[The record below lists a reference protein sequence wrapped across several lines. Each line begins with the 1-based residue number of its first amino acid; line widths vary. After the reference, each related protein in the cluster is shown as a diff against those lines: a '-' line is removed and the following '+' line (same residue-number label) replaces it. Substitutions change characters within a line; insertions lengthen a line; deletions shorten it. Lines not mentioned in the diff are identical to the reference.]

1 MDKPSDYIPTQR
13 DIELFKQ
20 QNSKLP
26 VYSPVVKRKPLS
38 GQLVHIEGKNVTVV
52 KYDAPFALLQYLK
65 RQMINKG
72 YKSNNL
78 KIRNV

>member
-1 MDKPSDYIPTQR
+1 MEKPSDYIPTQK

-20 QNSKLP
+20 QNSKLSI
-26 VYSPVVKRKPLS
+26 YRPVVKRKPLS
-38 GQLVHIEGKNVTVV
+38 GQLVHIEGNNVTVV

>member
-1 MDKPSDYIPTQR
+1 MDKPSDYIPTQK

-26 VYSPVVKRKPLS
+26 VYSPVVKRKPLN
-38 GQLVHIEGKNVTVV
+38 GQLVHIEGNNVTVV

>member
-1 MDKPSDYIPTQR
+1 MDKPSDYIPTQM

-26 VYSPVVKRKPLS
+26 VYSPIVKRKALS

-52 KYDAPFALLQYLK
+52 KYDAPFALLQSIK

-72 YKSNNL
+72 YKSSNL
-78 KIRNV
+78 KIKNL